1 MLENKQKFLLFS
13 LISIFLL
20 CFSSCKMKAEQ
31 KSLTSQFE
39 TIDAL
44 INQSQM
50 DLAVK
55 SLKKIEKKEKGFIV
69 MSGLATGVSWMCY
82 YRALKE
88 GPASVIVPI
97 DKLSILITIAFSWI
111 VFHEKLTK
119 KAAIGLGG
127 IVAGTFLLAIL

>member
-1 MLENKQKFLLFS
+1 MKFGMRTPNINKR
-13 LISIFLL
+13 ISARTTGKITRTIN
-20 CFSSCKMKAEQ
+20 KAVNP
-31 KSLTSQFE
+31 LYG
-39 TIDAL
+39 
-44 INQSQM
+44 
-50 DLAVK
+50 
-55 SLKKIEKKEKGFIV
+55 KKEMGFIV

-82 YRALKE
+82 YRALQE

-97 DKLSILITIAFSWI
+97 AKLSILITIAFSWI